1 MSAPAAGR
9 RERLRRTL
17 RRPSL
22 WVVAFALFVG
32 NWVISSHVGN
42 RPAPV
47 RVPYT
52 VFRAQAER
60 GNVAEVTSQRD
71 EIGGR
76 FRAAVRVAASGR
88 VIRFETVRPA
98 FAQDDRLLQL
108 LIDHGT
114 SVNARPMVTDRPLW
128 QALLLGFGP
137 AVLLLGMLVWL
148 MGRRGGMS
156 GLGRS
161 RAKRSDASHERTT
174 FADVAG
180 IEEAEA
186 ELTEVVDFLRDPRRF

>member
-1 MSAPAAGR
+1 MSDPLAGR

-22 WVVAFALFVG
+22 WVGALTLFVG
-32 NWVISSHVGN
+32 NWVISSDVGA

-76 FRAAVRVAASGR
+76 FRAAVHAGGRER
-88 VIRFETVRPA
+88 VIHFETVRPA

-108 LIDHGT
+108 LIDKGA

-128 QALLLGFGP
+128 QSLLIGFGP
-137 AVLLLGMLVWL
+137 ALRLDGVLVRL
-148 MGRRGGMS
+148 MGRTWQRAPP
-156 GLGRS
+156 GLGR
-161 RAKRSDASHERTT
+161 
-174 FADVAG
+174 
-180 IEEAEA
+180 
-186 ELTEVVDFLRDPRRF
+186 